1 MFNSVFERITYLEY
15 QLQAKKALI
24 AAFES
29 GDKYVQMQEEYRNNL
44 RHLERRIKNLEAE
57 LESAYRSNTKMR
69 KNWMDVFEDL
79 EKEMKKAEKLFQR
92 HMKQLCGKLLKVERE
107 RDEAKDK
114 IKEQR
119 LEIYDLKTK
128 LEEAQGKK
136 QQLLA
141 QINRDYENS
150 SIPSSKKENRKKITN
165 SREKTDKKPG
175 AQPGHTHHGRKKQKP
190 TGPAVTLMPPQ
201 EILDDPEF
209 RPTGKFITKQLV
221 SISLNVQVQEY
232 QAEIY
237 RNSKTGERIHGTFPD
252 GVVDDVNYDGSIKA
266 FLYLLNNDC
275 NVSIKK
281 CQNFLSELTD
291 GKLAVST
298 GMINKLSKEL
308 AEKTENE
315 RKKLFADMLAA
326 PVMHIDCTNARVNG
340 ESAHVF
346 VNATPDGKVYYSAS
360 TRKGHAGV
368 EGTPA
373 ENYQGILVH
382 DHELT
387 FYNYGSDHQE
397 CLAHVLR
404 YLKDSMQNEANL
416 TWSTKMHS
424 FIQEIIHYRN
434 SIEPGSVID
443 EAKLKEIE
451 QKYTDLLKT
460 ARDEYDYEPP
470 TKYYMNGYNLY
481 KRMGKNMAN
490 HLLFLHNF
498 KVPATNNE
506 AERLLRG
513 YKRKQAQAV
522 SFRSFESIEN
532 LCRCMSMLIGMR
544 KNPETNIFQ
553 ELSNMFA

>member
-1 MFNSVFERITYLEY
+1 
-15 QLQAKKALI
+15 
-24 AAFES
+24 
-29 GDKYVQMQEEYRNNL
+29 
-44 RHLERRIKNLEAE
+44 
-57 LESAYRSNTKMR
+57 
-69 KNWMDVFEDL
+69 
-79 EKEMKKAEKLFQR
+79 
-92 HMKQLCGKLLKVERE
+92 
-107 RDEAKDK
+107 
-114 IKEQR
+114 
-119 LEIYDLKTK
+119 
-128 LEEAQGKK
+128 
-136 QQLLA
+136 
-141 QINRDYENS
+141 
-150 SIPSSKKENRKKITN
+150 
-165 SREKTDKKPG
+165 
-175 AQPGHTHHGRKKQKP
+175 
-190 TGPAVTLMPPQ
+190 
-201 EILDDPEF
+201 
-209 RPTGKFITKQLV
+209 
-221 SISLNVQVQEY
+221 
-232 QAEIY
+232 
-237 RNSKTGERIHGTFPD
+237 
-252 GVVDDVNYDGSIKA
+252 
-266 FLYLLNNDC
+266 
-275 NVSIKK
+275 
-281 CQNFLSELTD
+281 
-291 GKLAVST
+291 
-298 GMINKLSKEL
+298 
-308 AEKTENE
+308 
-315 RKKLFADMLAA
+315 
-326 PVMHIDCTNARVNG
+326 MHIDCTNARVNW

-360 TRKGHAGV
+360 TKKGHAGV

-416 TWSTKMHS
+416 TWSTKMHR

-460 ARDEYDYEPP
+460 ARDKYDYEPP
-470 TKYYMNGYNLY
+470 TQYCMNGYNLY

-544 KNPETNIFQ
+544 KNPETNIFR